1 MNSPARRVNIGYY
14 AHHQGAGHVMRA
26 LTIGA
31 HVPQPM
37 TVFSSAPPV
46 QFNLPPMVE
55 YCELP
60 TDFDNESVI
69 VDSFSG
75 LHYTPLGVAG
85 LRDRMGRL
93 VDWFRQ
99 AWPCILVV
107 DVSVEIGLLA
117 RLCGVPT
124 IFVRQRGTRSDSAHS
139 LAYASA
145 TRLLAPYPRE
155 LDEPSIQKEW
165 VAKTNYVGLVS
176 RYGRTMRQCE
186 SKPFH
191 VTVICGHGGTQFTI
205 ADVAAAA
212 RASCDWRWT
221 VIGPV
226 SGERDGLPSNLEL
239 VGMVS
244 EPLPWLAS
252 ASVVVGSCG
261 DTLVGEVADLRRPF
275 VCIPEA
281 RPFDEQR
288 SVAKLLATA
297 GLAIHCPEW
306 PIAHKWPSILEQA
319 LQLDVTRWNTAT
331 DGEGAARAAN
341 VIIKTAQQIFR

>member
-1 MNSPARRVNIGYY
+1 M
-14 AHHQGAGHVMRA
+14 
-26 LTIGA
+26 
-31 HVPQPM
+31 
-37 TVFSSAPPV
+37 
-46 QFNLPPMVE
+46 
-55 YCELP
+55 
-60 TDFDNESVI
+60 
-69 VDSFSG
+69 
-75 LHYTPLGVAG
+75 
-85 LRDRMGRL
+85 
-93 VDWFRQ
+93 
-99 AWPCILVV
+99 LVV
-107 DVSVEIGLLA
+107 DVSVEIALLA

-139 LAYASA
+139 LAYDSA

-165 VAKTNYVGLVS
+165 VAKTDYVGLVS
-176 RYGRTMRQCE
+176 RYGRTTRQCE

-212 RASCDWRWT
+212 RASGDWQWT
-221 VIGPV
+221 VTGPV
-226 SGERDGLPSNLEL
+226 SGEGGDLPSNLEL
-239 VGMVS
+239 VGTVS

-261 DTLVGEVADLRRPF
+261 DTLVGEVADLRCPF

-288 SVAKLLATA
+288 SVAKLLAA
-297 GLAIHCPEW
+297 SGLAIHCPEW
-306 PIAHKWPSILEQA
+306 PIAHKWSSILEQA

-331 DGEGAARAAN
+331 DGEGAARAAD
-341 VIIKTAQQIFR
+341 VIIKTAQQIFQ